1 MGKYLNFREYF
12 NESKLLN
19 IKRKYRGGKEI
30 QWIQFNS
37 LFTVSNL
44 FLIGC
49 TMFRKLKSKPK

>member
-30 QWIQFNS
+30 Q
-37 LFTVSNL
+37 
-44 FLIGC
+44 
-49 TMFRKLKSKPK
+49 